1 MRVTNMYMVDM
12 AQQANAKNQSTVA
25 QLSQEVSSGLA
36 VAKPSDDPVK
46 WMEAQREKV
55 RSAINDGT
63 GEALQSGI
71 EKLTATDG
79 ALSTLSGLVSQAQSL
94 AVEGASANITS
105 DARANE
111 AQQISGMVQSALA
124 ALNTKDVDGTYL
136 LAGTSVNTTPF
147 DSGGNYA
154 GNSSTTSINSSSSD
168 TSQSSLAGSSLSSSV
183 NIISTLNGLVTAL
196 NANDTTGIQT
206 ALGSLNTAVT
216 QMATTRAQVGGMM
229 ASLQS
234 AQSAQQSLTTSLASS
249 ISNYTEV
256 DAVQSASSL
265 AQASTVLQ
273 VSQSVTQKVLELLTP
288 ETTS

>member
-1 MRVTNMYMVDM
+1 MRVTNMYMVDL

-36 VAKPSDDPVK
+36 VAKPSDNPVA

-79 ALSTLSGLVSQAQSL
+79 ALSTLSGLVSQAQAL

-111 AQQISGMVQSALA
+111 AQQVNGLLQSALA
-124 ALNTKDVDGTYL
+124 AVNSKDVDGTYL
-136 LAGTSVNTTPF
+136 LSGTAVNTTPY
-147 DSGGNYA
+147 DTTGNYQ
-154 GNSSTTSINSSSSD
+154 GNSSTVSINSSASS
-168 TSQSSLAGSSLSSSV
+168 TSQSSIAGSALNGSV
-183 NIISTLNGLVTAL
+183 NVIATIGALATAL
-196 NANDTTGIQT
+196 TNNDLPGIQG
-206 ALGSLNTAVT
+206 ALTNLNTAVSE
-216 QMATTRAQVGGMM
+216 MSTTRSQVGGMM

-234 AQSAQQSLTTSLASS
+234 AQSAQQSLQTSLTSS

-256 DAVQSASSL
+256 DAVQSASAL

-288 ETTS
+288 PATA

>member
-1 MRVTNMYMVDM
+1 MRVTNMYMVNL
-12 AQQANAKNQSTVA
+12 AQQADAKNQSTVA

-79 ALSTLSGLVSQAQSL
+79 ALSTLSGLVAQAQSL

-111 AQQISGMVQSALA
+111 AQQVNGLLQSVLA
-124 ALNTKDVDGTYL
+124 AANTKDVDGTYL
-136 LAGTSVNTTPF
+136 LSGTLVATQPYEPT
-147 DSGGNYA
+147 GNYQ
-154 GNSSTTSINSSSSD
+154 GNGSSISINSSASG
-168 TSQSSLAGSSLSSSV
+168 TSQATISGSSLQAM
-183 NIISTLNGLVTAL
+183 IETIGDLGTAL
-196 NANDTTGIQT
+196 TNNDTTGIQT
-206 ALGSLNTAVT
+206 ALGNLNTAVT
-216 QMATTRAQVGGMM
+216 QLSTTRAQVGGMM

-234 AQSAQQSLTTSLASS
+234 AQTAQTSLQTSLTES
-249 ISNYTEV
+249 ISNYTEA

-288 ETTS
+288 AATS